1 VRCQVSATAAG
12 EHPGDP
18 ATQVESPP
26 GTQEKILAAAAKVI
40 AEQGLAGVRMAGIAK
55 AAGVS
60 TGLLHYHFDTKER
73 LFAEVLVW
81 SNKRSSVLDQE
92 AIRVAGQRP
101 PERLAAYLDRCLPS
115 DEQLAQDWLL
125 WQELASLCLRQPEL
139 GQVGVDLYDHLYDTV
154 AAIIDDGRESGDFR
168 PPIEGSRIVAE
179 AAIAMCDGLGTRVLS
194 AGPDLTLA
202 GARHILAETMG
213 VLLGHDGPLPIE
225 GAEAPVA
232 QAAR

>member
-1 VRCQVSATAAG
+1 MSVDAAG
-12 EHPGDP
+12 DHPGG
-18 ATQVESPP
+18 SPVDN
-26 GTQEKILAAAAKVI
+26 QEKILAATAKVI

-92 AIRVAGQRP
+92 AIRDAGQRP

-115 DEQLAQDWLL
+115 DEQLSQDWLL
-125 WQELASLCLRQPEL
+125 WQELSSLCLRQPEL
-139 GQVGVDLYDHLYDTV
+139 GQVGVDLYEHLYDT
-154 AAIIDDGRESGDFR
+154 AASIIDAGVETGDFQQ
-168 PPIEGSRIVAE
+168 PAGGSRIVAE
-179 AAIAMCDGLGTRVLS
+179 AAIAMCDGLGTRVL
-194 AGPDLTLA
+194 ATGPDLTLT
-202 GARHILAETMG
+202 GARHILATTIG
-213 VLLGHDGPLPIE
+213 VLLGCDGPLPIP

-232 QAAR
+232 QASS

>member
-1 VRCQVSATAAG
+1 MSATAAG
-12 EHPGDP
+12 ERAGNP
-18 ATQVESPP
+18 AEQVESPP
-26 GTQEKILAAAAKVI
+26 GNQEKILAAAAKVI

-81 SNKRSSVLDQE
+81 SSNRSSVLDQE
-92 AIRVAGQRP
+92 AVRHAGERP

-115 DEQLAQDWLL
+115 DAQLEQDWLL

-139 GQVGVDLYDHLYDTV
+139 DRVGVDLYDHLYDTV
-154 AAIIDDGRESGDFR
+154 AAIIDDGVESGDFR
-168 PPIEGSRIVAE
+168 PSIEGSRILAE

-194 AGPDLTLA
+194 TGPDLTLA
-202 GARHILAETMG
+202 GARHILAASVG
-213 VLLGHDGPLPIE
+213 VLLGLDGPLPID
-225 GAEAPVA
+225 GAEAPVVQA
-232 QAAR
+232 QR